1 MANRICREKY
11 CSYGSYL
18 RSRGYDKEI
27 CNLVTAIEN
36 GQIPLGPINPSGTC
50 GVTISGTTTIQNCSD
65 LSSNNYDGILR
76 ITGGSDT
83 NPNAFSLVAN
93 HGINLLGPV
102 LQNYG
107 TDISYSF
114 GGNTYHGNR
123 FSAPQHIFTSNDAS
137 TNVIIQGSLYV
148 QGGSVVDVSSQS
160 ILESIEINTVTGL
173 QGNSL
178 RIFHSPS
185 AIGNIIR
192 VDTDISS
199 VVGTGSWERYEAIV
213 VDGTDGE
220 DGGTNAQGHL
230 RALRGITVMN
240 PPASGQPIDMSYNLN
255 WTGTDNALE
264 VLGKLSITDGNNSA
278 SAAID
283 LSGGRF
289 TLLNGSQATAWIDS
303 SGDASFN
310 SVVTNDLVST
320 DISATNISST
330 QLNTTNLVAED
341 LSAQTIH
348 TSKITPLTSGVY
360 GISYESLSNTRQR
373 YLFGEGFVL
382 GDISGQR
389 IPAVGTTT
397 TTVNSQYLVVEPS
410 QLKINAYFDSNIMRT
425 ISGPTGSFLALD
437 VSNNKDAFI
446 NSLTSFNSTLQIGS
460 TNTDKLQQTVLF
472 LHPNNYLDCY
482 SGTGVNDG
490 AGYWP
495 NDASGDIIIDTRSI
509 GTLPNGFSGT
519 LTYGTRNVY
528 TGASIPASHNGL
540 SGEIYIPHIAFKFQN
555 NSSFELQGGNLS
567 MNQRVFN

>member
-1 MANRICREKY
+1 M
-11 CSYGSYL
+11 
-18 RSRGYDKEI
+18 
-27 CNLVTAIEN
+27 
-36 GQIPLGPINPSGTC
+36 
-50 GVTISGTTTIQNCSD
+50 
-65 LSSNNYDGILR
+65 SSNNYDGVLR

-83 NPNAFSLVAN
+83 DPNAFSLTAN

-114 GGNTYHGNR
+114 GGNVYHGNR
-123 FSAPQHIFTSNDAS
+123 FSSPQHIFTSNDAS

-148 QGGSVVDVSSQS
+148 QGGSVVDLSSQS
-160 ILESIEINTVTGL
+160 ILESLSINTLTGL

-178 RIFHSPS
+178 RIYHSPS
-185 AIGNIIR
+185 AIGNILR

-199 VVGTGSWERYEAIV
+199 VVGTGSWERYATVV
-213 VDGTDGE
+213 VDGNDGE
-220 DGGTNAQGHL
+220 DGATNAQGHL
-230 RALRGITVMN
+230 RALRGLTVMN
-240 PPASGQPIDMSYNLN
+240 PPPSGQSIDMSYNLN
-255 WTGTDNALE
+255 WEGTDYALE
-264 VLGKLSITDGNNSA
+264 VLGKLSIAEGNNSA
-278 SAAID
+278 TAAID

-289 TLLNGSQATAWIDS
+289 SLLNGSQTNGWIDS
-303 SGDASFN
+303 SGDASLN
-310 SVVTNDLVST
+310 SLHVS
-320 DISATNISST
+320 SLEAN
-330 QLNTTNLVAED
+330 D
-341 LSAQTIH
+341 LSAQTIQVG
-348 TSKITPLTSGVY
+348 KLQPLNAGAY

-389 IPAVGTTT
+389 IPAVGSTSTTI
-397 TTVNSQYLVVEPS
+397 NSQYLVVEPS
-410 QLKINAYFDSNIMRT
+410 QLRVNAFFNGNIMRT
-425 ISGPTGSFLALD
+425 VAGPAGSFLALD
-437 VSNNKDAFI
+437 VSNNKDDFV
-446 NSLTSFNSTLQIGS
+446 NSLSSFNASLRIGA

-482 SGTGVNDG
+482 SGTGVNNG
-490 AGYWP
+490 ADYWP

-519 LTYGTRNVY
+519 LTYGTRNIY
-528 TGASIPASHNGL
+528 TGSSIPGGSVNGL